1 MNFKRSCGSA
11 ANPPGV
17 SGLKHRADDGRVPS
31 AAFFSLFHFSVMQ
44 KHNHF
49 GGFKMFFFEVTS
61 GIVVINHISAV
72 SGV

>member
-1 MNFKRSCGSA
+1 MA
-11 ANPPGV
+11 LQQIHLV
-17 SGLKHRADDGRVPS
+17 SQDLNTEQMMAECLRLL
-31 AAFFSLFHFSVMQ
+31 FSHSFIFLMQ

-61 GIVVINHISAV
+61 GIVVIDHISAV